1 MPHYRP
7 QKTPTLNFQ
16 VRSPGRAS
24 VPASHLSKPPRRRG
38 YQGVAPRVLHGQS
51 IGKLRLHALDVIM
64 VCQMGLDCFV
74 ADLEILRCFFLRGLR
89 IVAVEHIDE
98 RINRTKEFCGK
109 RALAFLTCGCKVRGN
124 QPIRAPLRLGK
135 DIPEK
140 TRPLK
145 PFGNRVR
152 LSGNEI
158 PVSRMTGLGNRH
170 GSLWAAPTAPLLF
183 GEIPSRRAVNS
194 IRNRSRTI
202 A

>member
-1 MPHYRP
+1 M
-7 QKTPTLNFQ
+7 T
-16 VRSPGRAS
+16 VS
-24 VPASHLSKPPRRRG
+24 
-38 YQGVAPRVLHGQS
+38 HGQS
-51 IGKLRLHALDVIM
+51 IGKLRLYALDVTM
-64 VCQMGLDCFV
+64 VCQMGLDCFF
-74 ADLEILRCFFLRGLR
+74 ADLEILRNFFLRGFR
-89 IVAVEHIDE
+89 IVAVEHVYE

-170 GSLWAAPTAPLLF
+170 GSLGRLPP
-183 GEIPSRRAVNS
+183 RRFFLGD
-194 IRNRSRTI
+194 T
-202 A
+202 